1 MTRRYRNTGNSGK
14 ATSSREEARAN
25 RRLQLVVSNS
35 HKVQAGPTLIQ
46 QMEQKLDNTFKDREE
61 LANQD
66 TELMPDAEHDAHLDA
81 MLKNEGRIQG
91 MLIMLGI
98 MRSTNMKTELERS
111 KTRRRYGV
119 KPHSTED

>member
-1 MTRRYRNTGNSGK
+1 MTRRYRNNDKAGT
-14 ATSSREEARAN
+14 ATSSRAEARAN

-35 HKVQAGPTLIQ
+35 HPVKAGPTLIQ
-46 QMEQKLDNTFKDREE
+46 QMEQKLDDTFKDREE
-61 LANQD
+61 LASQD

>member
-1 MTRRYRNTGNSGK
+1 MTRRYRNNDKAGT
-14 ATSSREEARAN
+14 ATSSRAEARTN

-35 HKVQAGPTLIQ
+35 HRVEAGPTLIQ
-46 QMEQKLDNTFKDREE
+46 QMEQKLDDTFKDREE
-61 LANQD
+61 LAAQD
-66 TELMPDAEHDAHLDA
+66 TDLMPDAEHDAHLDK